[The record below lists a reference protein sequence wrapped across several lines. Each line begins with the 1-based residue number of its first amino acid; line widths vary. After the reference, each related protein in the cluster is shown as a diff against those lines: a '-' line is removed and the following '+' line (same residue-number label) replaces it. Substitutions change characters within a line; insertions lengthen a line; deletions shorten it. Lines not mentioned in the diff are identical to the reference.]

1 MIKAGNVHLNKERIE
16 AAEPAILIGIQL
28 PNQTDEQFAYTMDE
42 LAALTKTAGGVVE
55 GTLSQKRERIH
66 SATFIG
72 KGKVEELASLIEE
85 KEATIVIFNSEL
97 SPSQLR
103 NLSEAL
109 DARVIDRT
117 QLILDIFAQR
127 ARSREGMLQVEL
139 AQLQYM
145 LPRLAGQGTSLSRL
159 GGGIGTRGPGE
170 TKLETDR
177 RYIRN
182 RITDLKR
189 QLDNTVKHRDQ
200 YRARRKRNETLQ
212 VALVGYT
219 NAGKSTIFNRLT
231 NADSY
236 EEDKLFAT
244 LDPMTR
250 QLKLPNG
257 YNVLL
262 TDTVGFIQDLP
273 TTLVASFK
281 STLEEATE
289 ADLILHVIDAS
300 LPDRERHEEIV
311 LKLLKDLKAS
321 HIPVL
326 TVFNKIDRADPS
338 VQSSV
343 NEQILISALKQTD
356 LKRLNDR
363 LQSEVLKQ
371 MEYFSISINADQ
383 GDKLAYLQR
392 NTVLIEREWD
402 EEKDHY
408 RCKGYAPAHLY
419 ERIINEWN
427 ND

>member
-1 MIKAGNVHLNKERIE
+1 MKKDRIE
-16 AAEPAILIGIQL
+16 IAEPAILIGCQL
-28 PNQTDEQFAYTMDE
+28 SDQTDEQFAYSLDE
-42 LAALTKTAGGVVE
+42 LAALTETAGGVVVE
-55 GTLSQKRERIH
+55 TLSQKRERIH
-66 SATFIG
+66 PATYIG
-72 KGKVEELASLIEE
+72 KGKVEELSLMIEE
-85 KEATIVIFNSEL
+85 HEAGVIIFNSEL

-103 NLSEAL
+103 NLSEQLEAK
-109 DARVIDRT
+109 VIDRT

-139 AQLQYM
+139 AQMQYM

-182 RITDLKR
+182 RITDLKK
-189 QLDNTVKHRDQ
+189 QLEHTVKHREQ
-200 YRARRKRNETLQ
+200 YRLRRKRNETLQ

-219 NAGKSTIFNRLT
+219 NAGKSTIFNGLT
-231 NADSY
+231 QADSY

-281 STLEEATE
+281 STLEEAKE

-300 LPDRERHEEIV
+300 HPDRERHEEIV
-311 LKLLKDLKAS
+311 LNLLKELNAS

-326 TVFNKIDRADPS
+326 TVFNKMDQAEPGVR
-338 VQSSV
+338 SSL
-343 NEQILISALKQTD
+343 NEQVHISARNQED
-356 LKRLNDR
+356 LSKLNDT
-363 LQSEVLKQ
+363 LQSQVVKQ
-371 MEYFSISINADQ
+371 MEYYSISVNPDQ
-383 GDKLAYLQR
+383 GDKLAFLQR
-392 NTVLIEREWD
+392 NTILVERKWD
-402 EEKDHY
+402 EDKKQY
-408 RCKGYAPAHLY
+408 RCKGYAPTHLY
-419 ERIINEWN
+419 KRIATEWN

>member
-1 MIKAGNVHLNKERIE
+1 MKKDRIE
-16 AAEPAILIGIQL
+16 VAEPAILIGCQL
-28 PNQTDEQFAYTMDE
+28 SDQTDEQFAYSLDE
-42 LAALTKTAGGVVE
+42 LAALTETAGGVVVE
-55 GTLSQKRERIH
+55 TLSQKRERIH
-66 SATFIG
+66 PATYIG
-72 KGKVEELASLIEE
+72 KGKVEELSLMIEE
-85 KEATIVIFNSEL
+85 HEAGVIIFNSEL

-103 NLSEAL
+103 NLSEQLEAK
-109 DARVIDRT
+109 VIDRT

-127 ARSREGMLQVEL
+127 AKSREGMLQVEL
-139 AQLQYM
+139 AQMQYM

-182 RITDLKR
+182 RITDLKK
-189 QLDNTVKHRDQ
+189 QLDHTVKHREQ
-200 YRARRKRNETLQ
+200 YRLRRKRNETLQ

-219 NAGKSTIFNRLT
+219 NAGKSTIFNGLT
-231 NADSY
+231 QADSY

-281 STLEEATE
+281 STLEEAKE

-300 LPDRERHEEIV
+300 HPDRERHEEIV
-311 LKLLKDLKAS
+311 LDLLKELNAS

-326 TVFNKIDRADPS
+326 TVFNKMDQAEPGVR
-338 VQSSV
+338 SSL
-343 NEQILISALKQTD
+343 NEQVNISARNKED
-356 LKRLNDR
+356 LSKLNET
-363 LQSEVLKQ
+363 LQSQVLKQ
-371 MEYFSISINADQ
+371 MEYYSISIQADQ

-392 NTVLIEREWD
+392 NTILIERKWD
-402 EEKDHY
+402 EDYKHY
-408 RCKGYAPAHLY
+408 RCKGYAPTHLFK
-419 ERIINEWN
+419 RVATEWN

>member
-1 MIKAGNVHLNKERIE
+1 MKKDRIE
-16 AAEPAILIGIQL
+16 ITEPAILIGCQL
-28 PNQTDEQFAYTMDE
+28 SNQTDEQFAYSMDE
-42 LAALTKTAGGVVE
+42 LAALTETAGGVVVE
-55 GTLSQKRERIH
+55 TLSQKRERIH
-66 SATFIG
+66 PATYIG
-72 KGKVEELASLIEE
+72 KGKVEELAELIEE
-85 KEATIVIFNSEL
+85 SEAGVIIFNSEL

-103 NLSEAL
+103 NLSEQLEAK
-109 DARVIDRT
+109 VIDRT

-145 LPRLAGQGTSLSRL
+145 LPRLAGQGSSLSRL

-182 RITDLKR
+182 RITDLKK
-189 QLDNTVKHRDQ
+189 QLDNTVKHREQ
-200 YRARRKRNETLQ
+200 YRLRRKRNETLQ

-219 NAGKSTIFNRLT
+219 NAGKSTIFNGLT
-231 NADSY
+231 KADSY

-281 STLEEATE
+281 STLEEAKE

-300 LPDRERHEEIV
+300 HPDRERHEEIV
-311 LKLLKDLKAS
+311 LKLLKELNAS

-326 TVFNKIDRADPS
+326 TVFNKMDRAEPG
-338 VQSSV
+338 VRSSLH
-343 NEQILISALKQTD
+343 EQVHISAHKKED
-356 LKRLNDR
+356 LKHLNEN
-363 LQSEVLKQ
+363 LEKQVMKQ
-371 MEYFSISINADQ
+371 MEYYSVPIDADQ
-383 GDKLAYLQR
+383 GDKLAFLQR
-392 NTVLIEREWD
+392 NTILIDREWD
-402 EEKDHY
+402 EDQKHY

-419 ERIINEWN
+419 KRIATEWN

>member
-1 MIKAGNVHLNKERIE
+1 MNKERIE

>member
-1 MIKAGNVHLNKERIE
+1 MKKDRIE
-16 AAEPAILIGIQL
+16 VAEPAILIGCQL
-28 PNQTDEQFAYTMDE
+28 PDQTDEQFAYSMDE
-42 LAALTKTAGGVVE
+42 LAALTETAGGVVLD
-55 GTLSQKRERIH
+55 TLSQKRERIH
-66 SATFIG
+66 PATYIG
-72 KGKVEELASLIEE
+72 KGKVEELSHLIDEN
-85 KEATIVIFNSEL
+85 EAGVIIFNSEL

-103 NLSEAL
+103 NLSEQLEAK
-109 DARVIDRT
+109 VIDRT

-145 LPRLAGQGTSLSRL
+145 LPRLAGQGSSLSRL

-182 RITDLKR
+182 RISDLKK
-189 QLDNTVKHRDQ
+189 QLDNTVKHREQ
-200 YRARRKRNETLQ
+200 YRLRRKRNETLQ

-219 NAGKSTIFNRLT
+219 NAGKSTIFNGLT
-231 NADSY
+231 KADSY

-281 STLEEATE
+281 STLEEAKE

-300 LPDRERHEEIV
+300 HPDRERHEEIV
-311 LKLLKDLKAS
+311 LNLLKELDAS

-326 TVFNKIDRADPS
+326 TVFNKIDRAEPG
-338 VQSSV
+338 VRSSM
-343 NEQILISALKQTD
+343 NEQIHISAKKKED
-356 LKRLNDR
+356 LRKLNET
-363 LQSEVLKQ
+363 LQSQVLKQ
-371 MEYFSISINADQ
+371 MEYYSISLKADQ
-383 GDKLAYLQR
+383 GDKLAFLQR
-392 NTVLIEREWD
+392 NTILIERKWD
-402 EEKDHY
+402 EDHKHY
-408 RCKGYAPAHLY
+408 RCKGYTPAHLY
-419 ERIINEWN
+419 QRIATEWN

>member
-1 MIKAGNVHLNKERIE
+1 MNKERIE

-28 PNQTDEQFAYTMDE
+28 QNQTDEQFAYTMDE
-42 LAALTKTAGGVVE
+42 LAALTETAGGVVE

-72 KGKVEELASLIEE
+72 KGKVEELVSLIEE

-145 LPRLAGQGTSLSRL
+145 LPRLAGQGTSMSRL

-182 RITDLKR
+182 RVTDLKR

-300 LPDRERHEEIV
+300 HPDRERHEEIV

-343 NEQILISALKQTD
+343 NEQILISALKQND
-356 LKRLNDR
+356 LKRLNQR

-371 MEYFSISINADQ
+371 MTYFSISINADQ

-408 RCKGYAPAHLY
+408 RCKGYAPEHLY

>member
-1 MIKAGNVHLNKERIE
+1 MNKERIE

-28 PNQTDEQFAYTMDE
+28 QNQTDAQFAYTMDE

-231 NADSY
+231 KADSY

-300 LPDRERHEEIV
+300 HPDRERHEEIV

-343 NEQILISALKQTD
+343 NEQILISALKQAD

>member
-300 LPDRERHEEIV
+300 HPDRERHEEIV

>member
-1 MIKAGNVHLNKERIE
+1 MNKERIE

-28 PNQTDEQFAYTMDE
+28 QNQTDEQFAYTMDE

-300 LPDRERHEEIV
+300 HPDRERHEEIV

-343 NEQILISALKQTD
+343 NEQILISALKQAD

-408 RCKGYAPAHLY
+408 RCKGYAPPHLY

>member
-1 MIKAGNVHLNKERIE
+1 LNKERIE

-28 PNQTDEQFAYTMDE
+28 QNQTDEQFAYTMDE
-42 LAALTKTAGGVVE
+42 LAALTETAGGVVE

-231 NADSY
+231 KADSY

-300 LPDRERHEEIV
+300 HPDRERHEEIV

-343 NEQILISALKQTD
+343 NEQILISALKQAD

-392 NTVLIEREWD
+392 NTVLIERKWD

-408 RCKGYAPAHLY
+408 RCKGYAPEHLY
-419 ERIINEWN
+419 KRIINEWN

>member
-28 PNQTDEQFAYTMDE
+28 QNQTDEQFAYTMDE

-300 LPDRERHEEIV
+300 HPDRERHEEIV

-343 NEQILISALKQTD
+343 NEQILISALKQAD